1 MEKRLSIEDLRR
13 FSLAFNK
20 DLKNTLALNA
30 VTENGI
36 AAVALSRKEVDRQNF
51 TFSHLIDS
59 PDATNQERSGRCW
72 LFSGLSTLALE
83 AMKKLN
89 LGTFE
94 LSEIYQM
101 FWDKVEK
108 ANYFLENIIES
119 KEEPLNGRLVSSL
132 LSDPVPD
139 GGQWNMFA
147 NLVRKY
153 GVIPKTF
160 MPETA
165 SSNNSE
171 PMNALL
177 RTKLR
182 EYAKLLRQMNEQGAS
197 TTALREK
204 KGELMEE
211 FYKMLCINLGVP
223 PETFYW
229 EWRDKNGVFN
239 RRGNI
244 TPVEFYNEYVGL
256 DLDDFVSLINAPT
269 KDKPFNKLY
278 TVKYLGNMVGGRDT
292 RYLNVDLKALKK
304 ATVDMIKG
312 NHAVW
317 FGCDV
322 GKMLQTN
329 MGAMDLSIY
338 DYELVYGMKFQLDKA
353 ARLDYGDSEMTHAMV
368 ITGVDLDEHGN
379 PRKWRVENS
388 WGAAIGDKGYMYMMD
403 EWFDEYL
410 YEVVVR
416 KEYLSPELL
425 KILDTEPVV
434 LSLWDPM
441 CSLARNQR
449 QTRTSGI
456 VTHCAER

>member
-1 MEKRLSIEDLRR
+1 LEKRLSIEDLRR
-13 FSLAFNK
+13 FSRAFNN
-20 DLKNTLALNA
+20 DPKNILALNA

-36 AAVALSRKEVDRQNF
+36 AAVALSRREVDKQNF
-51 TFSHLIDS
+51 TFSDLIES

-89 LGTFE
+89 LKTFE

-101 FWDKVEK
+101 FWDKLEK

-119 KEEPLNGRLVSSL
+119 KEEPLNDRLVSSL
-132 LSDPVPD
+132 LSDPISD
-139 GGQWNMFA
+139 GGQWNMFV
-147 NLVRKY
+147 NLIKKY

-160 MPETA
+160 MPETEN
-165 SSNNSE
+165 SNNSD

-177 RTKLR
+177 VTKLR
-182 EYAKLLRQMNEQGAS
+182 EYAKVIRDMNEHGAS
-197 TTALREK
+197 TTELREK

-211 FYKMLCINLGVP
+211 FYKMLCISLGVP

-229 EWRDKNGVFN
+229 EWRDKKGTFH

-244 TPVEFYNEYVGL
+244 TPVEFYSEYVGL

-278 TVKYLGNMVGGRDT
+278 TVRYLGNVIGGQDI
-292 RYLNVDLKALKK
+292 RYLNVDLKTLKE
-304 ATVDMIKG
+304 ATMDMIKG

-322 GKMLQTN
+322 GKMLETKL
-329 MGAMDLSIY
+329 GAMDLNIY
-338 DYELVYGMKFQLDKA
+338 DYELVYGAKFKLGKA

-368 ITGVDLDEHGN
+368 ITGVDLDELGN
-379 PRKWRVENS
+379 PKKWRVENS
-388 WGAAIGDKGYMYMMD
+388 WGASVGDQGYMYMID

-416 KEYLSPELL
+416 KEYLPPELT
-425 KILDTEPVV
+425 KVLDTEPVA
-434 LSLWDPM
+434 LPFWDPM
-441 CSLARNQR
+441 GTLARN
-449 QTRTSGI
+449 
-456 VTHCAER
+456 